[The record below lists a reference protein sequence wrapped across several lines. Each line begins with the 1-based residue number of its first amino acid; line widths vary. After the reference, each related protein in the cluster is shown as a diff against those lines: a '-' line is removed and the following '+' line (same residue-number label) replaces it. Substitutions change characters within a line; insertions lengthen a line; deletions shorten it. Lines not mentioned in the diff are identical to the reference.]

1 MRYLAIIP
9 IIFVPA
15 GALAQTAADQLIKAV
30 QETQC
35 TRPDRTLIRVESGGQ
50 TQWMSQSAPS
60 VKYDRQVKGFN
71 DCTRVYVDKANLE
84 ITRIRDDAK
93 KQLDGMA
100 EDATIR
106 IRRIERQIGD
116 AIESVKAVNGLASV
130 APGGPDMA
138 LDAFPEAECRMP
150 DGNLL
155 VPRRGARDNS
165 ARERLYDGQIK
176 IYNACMRDWIGQA
189 KSAISQIKA
198 NTEAAM
204 KPVTADANRQILE
217 IWDTILEAVKQADV
231 AQKEQSAALDALKA
245 QLAAATPAPA
255 SSQPVSSPPASENVV
270 STDIRL
276 PRSADQPTGEGD
288 PDAIA
293 CRKPQQL
300 PGWHFMG
307 PEICKRNREWAK
319 LTKRGENISAD
330 GKKILE
336 SEKARTFAP
345 DHCFSHTRFVNGVP
359 ITEVNCSQSAHGM

>member
-1 MRYLAIIP
+1 MRYLLIIP
-9 IIFVPA
+9 LLLVPA
-15 GALAQTAADQLIKAV
+15 GVLAQTAADQLTKAV

-35 TRPDRTLIRVESGGQ
+35 TRPDRTLIKVESGGQ
-50 TQWMSQSAPS
+50 TQWTSQNAPS

-84 ITRIRDDAK
+84 ITRIRDDAR

-100 EDATIR
+100 DDATSR

-155 VPRRGARDNS
+155 VPKRGARDNS

-189 KSAISQIKA
+189 RGAISQIKA

-245 QLAAATPAPA
+245 QLAAAMPAPVPT
-255 SSQPVSSPPASENVV
+255 SSTESVVSSDV
-270 STDIRL
+270 RL

-307 PEICKRNREWAK
+307 PEICKRNREWAA
-319 LTKRGENISAD
+319 LTKRGENISPD

-336 SEKARTFAP
+336 GEKARTLAP